1 MLGGR
6 DGLSLPAVKTPT
18 PVSCFIGAKT
28 SFGSQR
34 CGDSTKPPLPQR
46 LEGLQG
52 IRAGKWDPLRKYF
65 ATPGRHGDGAGCLP
79 CPTWNILDNRASWM
93 GRHLLGTAVKPQD
106 RFRCHGCW
114 RKDARVGGL
123 WGMELRDTAQP
134 PPAPPEH
141 RIPPSASCIPHVS
154 SAELDISW
162 SSPFA

>member
-93 GRHLLGTAVKPQD
+93 GRHLLGTAGEASRQVQVSRLLEEGCSGGRPVGDGAQGHCSTSPRPPRAQD
-106 RFRCHGCW
+106 TPFCILH
-114 RKDARVGGL
+114 
-123 WGMELRDTAQP
+123 P
-134 PPAPPEH
+134 PYQ
-141 RIPPSASCIPHVS
+141 
-154 SAELDISW
+154 
-162 SSPFA
+162 